1 MEPMHTCK
9 LFGAI
14 KTILGI
20 KNAIPIVHGP
30 VGCAYHMRYLLTL
43 RGGSKVKI
51 CSTQLSQEDVVFGA
65 EKKLKD
71 TIVKVDKY
79 YKPDLIAVLTSCST
93 SIIGEDVFRVV
104 KEIKNE
110 INAEIIAVSAG
121 GFEARQNEGYEDTIM
136 TLIKELVKPCKKS
149 DKPLIN
155 FIGMYRGGPDLKHLK
170 NELKKMGI
178 GVNCVLTSGCNIM
191 EIRNL
196 TKANLNYSF
205 CDISAIKPSK
215 FLKKKFGM
223 EFIDYPF
230 PIGFNNTYRFF
241 NKILDFFDINY
252 PLEKEYAEFKE
263 IKDKLIKNL
272 KGCKVAIISGPTR
285 AVALT
290 DFIIELGM
298 EPVLISIDLV
308 GEKTLKHL
316 NTVLSNTNFEPEILI
331 EPDLIQIEKRLK
343 DTDVDIILGGANEL
357 SFSFTY
363 KIPVVDVMHGQAKTM
378 GWDGARE
385 IARTIL
391 KNIKT

>member
-178 GVNCVLTSGCNIM
+178 GVNCVLTSGCNIR

-215 FLKKKFGM
+215 F
-223 EFIDYPF
+223 
-230 PIGFNNTYRFF
+230 
-241 NKILDFFDINY
+241 
-252 PLEKEYAEFKE
+252 
-263 IKDKLIKNL
+263 
-272 KGCKVAIISGPTR
+272 
-285 AVALT
+285 
-290 DFIIELGM
+290 
-298 EPVLISIDLV
+298 
-308 GEKTLKHL
+308 
-316 NTVLSNTNFEPEILI
+316 
-331 EPDLIQIEKRLK
+331 
-343 DTDVDIILGGANEL
+343 
-357 SFSFTY
+357 
-363 KIPVVDVMHGQAKTM
+363 
-378 GWDGARE
+378 
-385 IARTIL
+385 
-391 KNIKT
+391 